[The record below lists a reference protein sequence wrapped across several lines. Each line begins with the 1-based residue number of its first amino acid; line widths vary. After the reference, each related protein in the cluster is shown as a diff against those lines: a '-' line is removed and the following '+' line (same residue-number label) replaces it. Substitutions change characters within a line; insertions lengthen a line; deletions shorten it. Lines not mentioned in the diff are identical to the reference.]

1 MKTYKFKTNIN
12 CGGCKASV
20 EPYLN
25 ELEGIESWDVDTSDN
40 NKILTIKTDKL
51 SEAQIIDKV
60 REAGFEVERHSP
72 SIFDKLFN

>member
-20 EPYLN
+20 APYLN
-25 ELEGIESWDVDTSDN
+25 ELEGIESWDVDTSN
-40 NKILTIKTDKL
+40 NKKILTIKTDQL
-51 SEAQIIDKV
+51 TETQIIDTV
-60 REAGFEVERHSP
+60 REAGFEVEKYSP